1 MTRARPPAGFLLA
14 VLVILLS
21 GVGCGSSDE
30 GPDVQFPSSPKAF
43 ADESYAE
50 LATDGKRDLWM
61 AVAGYNRNREFGLR
75 VFRMQESGWTALPS
89 PSGRVSPDVPIS
101 IAVAGGGARSTP
113 CLGYST
119 DPSRLP
125 IVSCWSDGHW
135 SSKAMPR
142 QQSAQL
148 LQISGDSGGLIAL
161 LLDQPT
167 SRLAKYRV
175 LRFHS
180 GLWTPE
186 GPPVSATSAVA
197 RLAVDL
203 APDPDSP
210 AIGVTTQS
218 TRAERYVLGLR
229 GKRWQRVGPVIRG
242 LGVGPMVGGPVLTS
256 SSVLFPVTEADV
268 VPWTFSTHSMRVG
281 SSKVKSSSKR
291 LSDGAGNA
299 QGRLDVAGGEI
310 WATWQEDKPLR
321 DGRFR
326 VGIFAAELK
335 ADGSARRQFE
345 LWRGVSIGPGSTQ
358 VVDFQG
364 QRIALYMPSSS
375 DGRGLQATV
384 RRLP

>member
-1 MTRARPPAGFLLA
+1 MRPPAGILLA
-14 VLVILLS
+14 VLAIFLS
-21 GVGCGSSDE
+21 GAGCGSSDE
-30 GPDVQFPSSPKAF
+30 GPAVQVSSGPKAF

-50 LATDGKRDLWM
+50 LATDGKKDLWM
-61 AVAGYNRNREFGLR
+61 AVAGYNRRRDFGLR
-75 VFRMQESGWTALPS
+75 VFRMQESGWTRLPS
-89 PSGRVSPDVPIS
+89 PSERVSPDVPIS
-101 IAVAGGGARSTP
+101 IAVAGGGGVRSMP
-113 CLGYST
+113 CLGFSK

-125 IVSCWSDGHW
+125 VVSCWSDGHW

-148 LQISGDSGGLIAL
+148 LQVSGDSGSLVAL

-180 GLWTPE
+180 GSWTPE
-186 GPPVSATSAVA
+186 GPPVPATSAVA

-218 TRAERYVLGLR
+218 TQAERYVLGLR
-229 GKRWQRVGPVIRG
+229 GKRWQRVGPVVRG
-242 LGVGPMVGGPVLTS
+242 LGVGPMVGGPVVTS

-268 VPWTFSTHSMRVG
+268 VPWTFSTHSIRMRS
-281 SSKVKSSSKR
+281 SSKIKSSSER
-291 LSDGAGNA
+291 LSNGAGNA

-310 WATWQEDKPLR
+310 WATWQEDQPLR

-326 VGIFAAELK
+326 VGIFAAQLR
-335 ADGSARRQFE
+335 ADGSARRRFE

-358 VVDFQG
+358 VVDFRG

-375 DGRGLQATV
+375 DGRGLRATV